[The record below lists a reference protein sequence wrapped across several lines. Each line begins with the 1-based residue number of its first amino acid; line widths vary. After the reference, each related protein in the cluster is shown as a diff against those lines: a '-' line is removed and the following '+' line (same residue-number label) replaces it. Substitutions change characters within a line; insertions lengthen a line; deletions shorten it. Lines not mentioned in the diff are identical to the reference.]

1 MCLNSRQVSLSFHK
15 WGKRRS
21 ERLGDVP
28 MVTREACC
36 APETEH
42 RSIGSFGMQSVLG
55 TLQESTASL
64 PMDALF
70 PALPTLPHPHQ
81 EAQNFRKKLKCK
93 KYATSYNWFCFCFL
107 NTFFFLFFFCACT
120 PTLFSSSIQN
130 TQDSVVGWLVSSGVF
145 SPLIKCCWLFCT
157 CYFMSFPPLVYSY
170 LYHMERIKQFWF
182 FPMILRN
189 AIFITGY
196 SQRRRKENLR
206 MFPSAVFLSRHCVCP
221 SPPLFCSVC

>member
-15 WGKRRS
+15 CGKRRS

-70 PALPTLPHPHQ
+70 PALPTLPHPHL

-93 KYATSYNWFCFCFL
+93 KYATSYSWFCFCFL
-107 NTFFFLFFFCACT
+107 NTFFFFSFLCLYTHFVLQFHPKYPGLCSRLISVFWG
-120 PTLFSSSIQN
+120 LFSF
-130 TQDSVVGWLVSSGVF
+130 DKMLLAVLYLLLYVL
-145 SPLIKCCWLFCT
+145 
-157 CYFMSFPPLVYSY
+157 PPS
-170 LYHMERIKQFWF
+170 RI
-182 FPMILRN
+182 
-189 AIFITGY
+189 
-196 SQRRRKENLR
+196 
-206 MFPSAVFLSRHCVCP
+206 
-221 SPPLFCSVC
+221 